1 MQSADPHFQET
12 REVDIQMEGREEK
25 LLDVSVNE
33 KEALVT
39 TSKLDIQNAE
49 GDICSQ
55 KNVVHIDKLSSEQ
68 DFSVSRY
75 MAT

>member
-49 GDICSQ
+49 GVICSQ